1 MTTDHNERGTTR
13 LAAGDRRL
21 AILDNAELVFVKNGF
36 EATSTREIADA
47 CGVTEPV
54 LYRHFNGKEDLY
66 LSVLTRMLGE
76 GLRELSSHAPAG
88 DLARAARLR
97 ILEAVLLCATTTGIQ
112 QTADLVRDNRLGL
125 ESAFISPDAVDG
137 SGSEL
142 ASELGKLILERI
154 GIAGTT

>member
-13 LAAGDRRL
+13 LTAGDRRL

-36 EATSTREIADA
+36 EATSTRGIAEA
-47 CGVTEPV
+47 CDVTEPV
-54 LYRHFNGKEDLY
+54 LYRHFKGKEDLY
-66 LSVLTRMLGE
+66 LSVLTRMLDD
-76 GLRELSSHAPAG
+76 GLRELSSHAPSE

-97 ILEAVLLCATTTGIQ
+97 ILEALLLCGTTTGMQ
-112 QTADLVRDNRLGL
+112 QTTDLVRGNRLRL
-125 ESAFISPDAVDG
+125 ESAFSPDAVDG